1 MDEVKKVFLLPGEAT
16 FVREPA
22 QVATLLGSCV
32 AVCLY
37 DKRNRWGGMN
47 HYMLPYKTGGDLAP
61 GKYGDWATESL
72 LDVAYRSGS
81 RKFDLVASLYGGGRV
96 IGHLGSVVTIGGTS
110 DIGARNIQV
119 AREVLERNEISVIHE
134 DVGGVYGRKIQ
145 MDVETNDILVR
156 KIVPAEETQMR
167 TKKLEEFKGRRIKVL
182 IVDDSSTVRKLIRRA
197 VDISDDMEVVGEA
210 ENPYEARELILE
222 TDPDVL
228 CLDII
233 MPRLDGHSF
242 LKKLMQYKP
251 IPTVIVSTIAKRGS
265 EMRQKVMEAGAVGV
279 IDKEELEIYK
289 GMEVLRRVL
298 LPELRRAAE
307 TIVKPI
313 KKS

>member
-1 MDEVKKVFLLPGEAT
+1 
-16 FVREPA
+16 
-22 QVATLLGSCV
+22 
-32 AVCLY
+32 
-37 DKRNRWGGMN
+37 
-47 HYMLPYKTGGDLAP
+47 MLPYRTGGDLAP

-72 LDVAYRSGS
+72 LEVALRAGS

-96 IGHLGSVVTIGGTS
+96 IGHLGSVISVGGTS

-119 AREVLERNEISVIHE
+119 AHEVLARNDITIIHE
-134 DVGGVYGRKIQ
+134 DVGGIYGRKIQ

-167 TKKLEEFKGRRIKVL
+167 TKKIQEFKGRRIKVL
-182 IVDDSSTVRKLIRRA
+182 IVDDSATVRHLLRRA
-197 VDISDDMEVVGEA
+197 IEMSDDMEVVGEA

-251 IPTVIVSTIAKRGS
+251 IPTIVVSTIAKRGS
-265 EMRQKVMEAGAVGV
+265 EMRQKVMQAGAVGV

-289 GMEVLRRVL
+289 GLDVVRKVL

-307 TIVKPI
+307 SIVKPI
-313 KKS
+313 KST